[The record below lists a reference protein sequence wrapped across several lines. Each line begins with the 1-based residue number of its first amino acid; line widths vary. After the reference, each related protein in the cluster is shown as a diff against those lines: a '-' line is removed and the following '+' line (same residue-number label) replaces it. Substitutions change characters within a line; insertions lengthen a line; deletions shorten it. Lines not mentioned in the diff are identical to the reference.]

1 MGPEPIATTRW
12 GLWTTDAVEWGNRDN
27 DGVLFTAADAKAL
40 GISRGVLRGTQYRR
54 VLGSVYVDGTVA
66 VTPRLQ
72 AEAALLLTPEAV
84 VSHQTALSL
93 WTANDRAGDVVH
105 VTVQR
110 DPRLSLPRISG
121 LRVHEVQHLDR
132 TLRDGL
138 PLTPPER
145 TFLDLAPYCDLTKL
159 VAAGDSLV
167 RRTDVEPLHLVE
179 TVAAAIGVRSVR
191 LARRAAARVRAGVDS
206 PMESLLRLLL
216 VDGGLPEPRIGYV
229 ISDAAGGWL
238 AEPDLSYPEVSLAIE
253 YDGRHHLTDARQW
266 RQDIRR
272 RENLERE
279 GWLVRVFTAY
289 DLLQIP
295 HTVVARISEDLRI
308 RHRHLAA

>member
-1 MGPEPIATTRW
+1 M
-12 GLWTTDAVEWGNRDN
+12 
-27 DGVLFTAADAKAL
+27 LFTAADAQTL
-40 GISRGVLRGTQYRR
+40 GISRGVLRGAQYRR
-54 VLGSVYVDGTVA
+54 VLGSVYIDGKIA

-72 AEAALLLTPEAV
+72 AEAALLLTPDAV

-110 DPRLSLPRISG
+110 DPRLTLPRVSG

-132 TLRDGL
+132 ALRDGL

-145 TFLDLAPYCDLTKL
+145 TYLDLAPYCDLAKL
-159 VAAGDSLV
+159 VSAGDSLV
-167 RRTDVEPLHLVE
+167 RRTDIEPLQLIE
-179 TVAAAIGVRSVR
+179 AMAAAIGVRGVR
-191 LARRAAARVRAGVDS
+191 LAREAAALVRAGVDS
-206 PMESLLRLLL
+206 PMESLLRMIL
-216 VDGGLPEPRIGYV
+216 VSGGLPEPEIGYV

-238 AEPDLSYPEVSLAIE
+238 AEPDLTYPEVRLAIE
-253 YDGRHHLTDARQW
+253 YDGRHHIVDARQW

-279 GWLVRVFTAY
+279 GWLVRVVTAY
-289 DLLQIP
+289 DLLNIP
-295 HTVVARISEDLRI
+295 RTVVARISQDLNS
-308 RHRHLAA
+308 RHRRLAA

>member
-1 MGPEPIATTRW
+1 M
-12 GLWTTDAVEWGNRDN
+12 
-27 DGVLFTAADAKAL
+27 LFTVADAQTS

-54 VLGSVYVDGTVA
+54 VLGSVYVDGKIP

-84 VSHQTALSL
+84 ASHQTALSL
-93 WTANDRAGDVVH
+93 WTANDHPDDVVH

-110 DPRLSLPRISG
+110 DPHRSLPRVNG
-121 LRVHEVQHLDR
+121 LRVHEVRRLDR
-132 TLRDGL
+132 ALRAGL

-167 RRTDVEPLHLVE
+167 RRTDVRPHHLVDA
-179 TVAAAIGVRSVR
+179 VAAAIGVRGVR
-191 LARRAAARVRAGVDS
+191 LAREAAGFVRGGVDS
-206 PMESLLRLLL
+206 PMESLLRLLI
-216 VDGGLPEPRIGYV
+216 VFGGLPEPEIGYV
-229 ISDAAGGWL
+229 ITDTAGGWL
-238 AEPDLSYPEVSLAIE
+238 AKPDLSYPQIKLAIE
-253 YDGRHHLTDARQW
+253 YDGRHHLVDARQW

-289 DLLQIP
+289 DLLNIP
-295 HTVVARISEDLRI
+295 HTVVGRIAEDLHT
-308 RHRHLAA
+308 RHHPRLAA

>member
-1 MGPEPIATTRW
+1 
-12 GLWTTDAVEWGNRDN
+12 
-27 DGVLFTAADAKAL
+27 LFTAADAQAS

-54 VLGSVYVDGTVA
+54 VLGSVYVDGRIA

-72 AEAALLLTPEAV
+72 AEAALLLTPDAV

-93 WTANDRAGDVVH
+93 WTANDRADDVVH

-110 DPRLSLPRISG
+110 DPHRNLPRVNG

-132 TLRDGL
+132 ALRDGL

-167 RRTDVEPLHLVE
+167 RRTPVEPLHLVE
-179 TVAAAIGVRSVR
+179 AAAAAIGVRGVR
-191 LARRAAARVRAGVDS
+191 LAREAAALVRSGVDS
-206 PMESLLRLLL
+206 PMESLLRLLI
-216 VDGGLPEPRIGYV
+216 VFGGLPEPRIGYV
-229 ISDAAGGWL
+229 ITDTAGGWL
-238 AEPDLSYPEVSLAIE
+238 AEPDLSYPEVRLAIE
-253 YDGRHHLTDARQW
+253 YDGRHHLVDARQW

-279 GWLVRVFTAY
+279 GWLVRVITAH
-289 DLLQIP
+289 DLLNIP
-295 HTVVARISEDLRI
+295 HTVVARISEDLHTR
-308 RHRHLAA
+308 RHPHLAA

>member
-1 MGPEPIATTRW
+1 
-12 GLWTTDAVEWGNRDN
+12 
-27 DGVLFTAADAKAL
+27 VLFTAADAKAL
-40 GISRGVLRGTQYRR
+40 GISRGALRGPGYRH

-72 AEAALLLTPEAV
+72 AEAALMLAPGAV

-93 WTANDRAGDVVH
+93 WTANDRADDVVH

-110 DPRLSLPRISG
+110 DPRVSLPRVNG
-121 LRVHEVQHLDR
+121 LRVHEVQRLDR
-132 TLRDGL
+132 ALRDGL
-138 PLTPPER
+138 SLTPPER

-167 RRTDVEPLHLVE
+167 RRTEIEPLHLIEAV
-179 TVAAAIGVRSVR
+179 TAAIGVRGVR
-191 LARRAAARVRAGVDS
+191 LARQAAALVRAGVDS
-206 PMESLLRLLL
+206 PMESLLRLLI
-216 VDGGLPEPRIGYV
+216 VFGGLPEPRIGYV
-229 ISDAAGGWL
+229 ITDAGGGWL
-238 AEPDLSYPEVSLAIE
+238 AKPDLSYPEVRFGIE
-253 YDGRHHLTDARQW
+253 YDGRHHLMDARQW

-289 DLLQIP
+289 DLLNIP
-295 HTVVARISEDLRI
+295 HTVVARITEDLHNR
-308 RHRHLAA
+308 RHPRLAA